1 MAAIPQGIQ
10 NPAYRP
16 AGLLPAWITQD
27 ALDLG
32 QETLMYRHVTEP
44 PPARERTK
52 FGKLLAALERIASS
66 IGQVFRAFEGRL

>member
-1 MAAIPQGIQ
+1 
-10 NPAYRP
+10 
-16 AGLLPAWITQD
+16 
-27 ALDLG
+27 LG
-32 QETLMYRHVTEP
+32 QDTLMYRHVTEP